1 MNLLRLHELS
11 DFECNAFYDLCDEY
25 GVMVWQDALDS
36 DLEANIRRVRHHAC
50 LAIWGCEEAS
60 VIKRLKTED
69 PGRAILPVELF
80 LRKETLSV
88 ASFPEQRIVQAYLTE
103 EERNLSHP
111 TCVYHAEDTS
121 IPMMVS
127 SFAKH
132 FLFPAHFES
141 ALWLSQIQQGVLLK
155 REWEYVRCMLG
166 DTKGFI
172 HGRLNDFWPQCST
185 STVDYEGRWKA
196 AHYILRKAMM
206 PLWTTGLFSAKTQQV
221 ELFAFNDLQKPFKGE
236 LAWRLVRTQGELVA
250 EGAKAV
256 TLAPTTRDSLCE
268 VSLSE
273 FLNKYGVADLFL
285 WLELKDEKGT
295 VSASNVVYF
304 CEPREWSLPHPRMRA
319 DIRVWDDNSYAV
331 TLTSPFTVMWV
342 WLSLEGMDARYDDN
356 YFCLEPGKPTRI
368 RVTPSRR
375 IKPEQFNQLIR
386 IGSLR
391 DTWQEK
397 RTLMQM
403 VVPQKKP
410 AGKA

>member
-1 MNLLRLHELS
+1 L
-11 DFECNAFYDLCDEY
+11 
-25 GVMVWQDALDS
+25 
-36 DLEANIRRVRHHAC
+36 RHHAS
-50 LAIWGCEEAS
+50 LAVWGCEDAA
-60 VIKRLKTED
+60 VIKTLKVED
-69 PGRAILPVELF
+69 PGRAILPIELF
-80 LRKETLSV
+80 LRKETFSV
-88 ASFPEQRIVQAYLTE
+88 ASFPEQRIVQAYLPE
-103 EERNLSHP
+103 EERNISHP
-111 TCVYHAEDTS
+111 TCVYHTEEEMALS
-121 IPMMVS
+121 GMVS

-132 FLFPAHFES
+132 FLFPTHFES
-141 ALWLSQIQQGVLLK
+141 VLWLSQIQQGILLK

-166 DTKGFI
+166 DSKGFI
-172 HGRLNDFWPQCST
+172 HGRLNDFWPQCSH

-196 AHYILRKAMM
+196 AHYMLRKAMM
-206 PLWTTGLFSAKTQQV
+206 PLWTTGLYSEKTKQV
-221 ELFAFNDLQKPFKGE
+221 ELFAFNDLQRLFKGT

-250 EGAKAV
+250 EGSK
-256 TLAPTTRDSLCE
+256 E
-268 VSLSE
+268 VSLSPFTRDSICAFSLVE
-273 FLNKYGVADLFL
+273 FLDKYGAADLFL
-285 WLELKDEKGT
+285 WLELKDEKG
-295 VSASNVVYF
+295 SIAASNAVYF
-304 CEPREWSLPHPRMRA
+304 CEPKEWILPPPRMRA
-319 DIRVWDDNSYAV
+319 DIRIWDDNSYAV
-331 TLTSPFTVMWV
+331 TLTSSVTVMWV